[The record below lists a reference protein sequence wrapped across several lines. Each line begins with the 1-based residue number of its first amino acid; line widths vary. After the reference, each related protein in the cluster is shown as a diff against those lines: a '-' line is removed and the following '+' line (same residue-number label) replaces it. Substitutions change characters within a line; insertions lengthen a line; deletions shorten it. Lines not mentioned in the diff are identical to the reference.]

1 MKTKPVPCQV
11 CGTERTYPADKPQ
24 HLCDLCAQQLDI
36 MLGQIPWLIKELDA
50 RVQKLDRVNLGTIGR
65 TRGQDS
71 LDVMDFDAAEK
82 SRAVRKL
89 LLRWVIHVVEE
100 HTGRVPP
107 AVATVTTPDLARWL
121 KVNIP
126 AIAKLDT
133 AGDLYRDIRQLVGTD
148 TARTGALVTA
158 INPTQRHLVGPCPTP
173 TGRDRHGQPTHCG
186 RILYADTYDRTV
198 TCPACQHDIDIE
210 TTRRRVA
217 AERDYYTADQLL
229 DVLRNIDEE
238 IDPDTL
244 DAWIKARRLRP
255 AGRLHNGTIVPTHT
269 HDNEPYVYS
278 VKRARK
284 LRARDARRKG
294 NAH

>member
-1 MKTKPVPCQV
+1 VTTKPKPYPCQN
-11 CGTERTYPADKPQ
+11 CGTVTLDH
-24 HLCDLCAQQLDI
+24 HLCEACCQQLAQ
-36 MLGQIPWLIKELDA
+36 MLDQIPWLIKELDA

-65 TRGQDS
+65 ARSQDS
-71 LDVMDFDAAEK
+71 LDVIDFAAAEK

-89 LLRWVIHVVEE
+89 LLRWVVHVVQH
-100 HTGRVPP
+100 HTGRIPP
-107 AVATVTTPDLARWL
+107 ELASVTTPDLARWL

-126 AIAKLDT
+126 AVTRLDD
-133 AGDLYRDIRQLVGTD
+133 AGNLYNDVKRLVGTD
-148 TARTGALVTA
+148 TARTGSLVAA
-158 INPTQRHLVGPCPTP
+158 INPLQRHLVGPCPTV
-173 TGRDRHGQPTHCG
+173 TGRDRRGQSTHCG

-198 TCPACQHDIDIE
+198 TCPACRRDIDIE
-210 TTRRRVA
+210 TTRRHAA

-238 IDPDTL
+238 VERDTL

-255 AGRLHNGTIVPTHT
+255 AGRLHNGAIVPTHT

-284 LRARDARRKG
+284 LRARDNRLKAKAR
-294 NAH
+294 